1 MMNYRF
7 VGVYIFSLFLVSI
20 LHYNL
25 HAQDTHYWSNQ
36 YGTRA
41 DLLGGVVIGSVKDL
55 SSIYYNPGA
64 VAFSAEKSLIIS
76 THAFDVTFINLQLPA
91 LEGKGYDYFR
101 TRVAPTIFA
110 IRLTNP
116 LEFTNN
122 FVISYLEKEDDE
134 KEFDLVNL
142 PYSQF
147 DNPPEIIQNIY
158 NETHLYYNNSE
169 HWVGLTFNY
178 TYKKNLGIGFTIFGA
193 YRNQEMR
200 TRLVFQNVDSTGT
213 GLAVENRAD
222 YEVSHVRLFGK
233 FGIFYEQKEFSL
245 GLTMILPSLP
255 IYGWGSMLYLD
266 SNINSIDDEPGYS
279 TIISISQTSL
289 KASYKYP
296 YSIGLGGSYQLKR
309 SKLHFSL
316 EWFRRVPNYKM
327 LDTNPVINP
336 NNGQTV
342 DFDIYVKANSVIN
355 YGFGLEHHFKKDVD
369 VYFALRTDFATQAQ
383 TNYDLLSVS
392 NYNKYYITSGSTFKA
407 LEYYITL
414 GISYGFGSSSSTSLF
429 SKLFPNPIG
438 DDFYKEDEIDM
449 HYNTVKLIIGFS
461 F

>member
-1 MMNYRF
+1 MTQRSFNVFLF
-7 VGVYIFSLFLVSI
+7 VLLLGVILYTDIF
-20 LHYNL
+20 
-25 HAQDTHYWSNQ
+25 AQDTHYWSNQ

-55 SSIYYNPGA
+55 SSVYYNPGA

-76 THAFDVTFINLQLPA
+76 THAFDVTFINLQLPV

-116 LEFTNN
+116 LDFTNN
-122 FVISYLEKEDDE
+122 FVISYLEKEDDK
-134 KEFDLVNL
+134 KEVDLVNL

-147 DNPPEIIQNIY
+147 DNPPEIIQNLY

-169 HWVGLTFNY
+169 HWIGLTFNY
-178 TYKKNLGIGFTIFGA
+178 TYKKNLGIGFTVFGA
-193 YRNQEMR
+193 YRSQNIK
-200 TRLVFQNVDSTGT
+200 TRLVYQDVDSTGMAS
-213 GLAVENRAD
+213 AVENRAD
-222 YEVSHVRLFGK
+222 FEISHVRLFGK
-233 FGIFYEQKEFSL
+233 FGIFYEQEEFSL

-266 SNINSIDDEPGYS
+266 SNINAIDDQPGYS
-279 TIISISQTSL
+279 TIVSVSQTSL
-289 KASYKYP
+289 KATYKYP
-296 YSIGLGGSYQLKR
+296 YSIGCGGSYQLKN
-309 SKLHFSL
+309 SKIHFSI
-316 EWFRRVPNYKM
+316 EWFRKVPNYKM
-327 LDTNPVINP
+327 LDTNPVTNP
-336 NNGQTV
+336 ADGQKV
-342 DFDIYVKANSVIN
+342 DFDIYTKANSVIN

-369 VYFALRTDFATQAQ
+369 IYFALRTDFATQAH
-383 TNYDLLSVS
+383 TNYDLLNVS

-407 LEYYITL
+407 FEYYITL
-414 GISYGFGSSSSTSLF
+414 GISYGFGSSSSKSLF
-429 SKLFPNPIG
+429 SKLFPNPIET
-438 DDFYKEDEIDM
+438 DFNIEDEIDM